1 MEQNS
6 TYITNLHKD
15 ILVAVKYPHSDAL
28 LFGEKNLI
36 LQKRMPKRTKNQT
49 LWFYEQGR
57 KGSKRIVGSAELHV
71 ILPMD
76 SKMDAIINA
85 GGSGLRP
92 SEIAKLMPCYAWF
105 IKNPRRLPMKL
116 ALEDVAIY
124 KRPRTWMYLDEQ
136 QAELL
141 HRLDCF

>member
-1 MEQNS
+1 MAIKS
-6 TYITNLHKD
+6 TFTSNIWKD
-15 ILVAVKYPHSDAL
+15 ILVAVKHPHSEEL
-28 LFGEKNLI
+28 LFGNKNII
-36 LQKRMPKRTKNQT
+36 LQKRLPKRVKNQT
-49 LWFYEQGR
+49 LWLYEYGE

-76 SKMDAIINA
+76 SKMDIIINSEGA
-85 GGSGLRP
+85 GLRP
-92 SEIAKLMPCYAWF
+92 AEMMKTMPCFAWF

-116 ALEDVAIY
+116 HLSDVAID
-124 KRPRTWMYLDEQ
+124 KKPRTWMYLDEK